1 VGEVIW
7 LFYPQTLILL
17 IPAFLLAMYAQYK
30 VRSAYAR
37 YLQVP
42 TQRRITAREAA
53 EYILRS
59 AGITNVQIES
69 IRQPLGDHYDPRRRK
84 LRLSAPDS
92 TSVAA
97 VGVAAHEAGHA
108 LQHAQGYA
116 PLALRSAI
124 VPLAM
129 FGSQLALPLFFIGLV
144 FQAASLVN
152 IGIILFSAAVLFT
165 LVTLPVEFN
174 ASRRAVAAL
183 RSTGLVTEG
192 ELGAVKEVLTAAALT
207 YVASAAMAVAQ
218 LLGLLMI
225 AGGGRRRS

>member
-1 VGEVIW
+1 MGEVIW